1 MIAHVVLFSPRANLS
16 LETRRELLGSITA
29 AARGIQGVRRFR
41 VGRRITHGVPGYEE
55 VMRDDYE
62 YAAIVEFD
70 DLDGLKAYLAH
81 PAHVALGEF
90 FTSQAARSLAYDY
103 EMMDADEPL
112 KFEL

>member
-1 MIAHVVLFSPRANLS
+1 MIAHVVLFSPRADVP

-29 AARGIQGVRRFR
+29 AARSIRGVRRFR
-41 VGRRITHGVPGYEE
+41 VGHRITHGLPGYEE

-81 PAHVALGEF
+81 PAHVELGEF
-90 FTSQAARSLAYDY
+90 FTFQAARSLAYDY
-103 EMMDADEPL
+103 EMMDADDSL